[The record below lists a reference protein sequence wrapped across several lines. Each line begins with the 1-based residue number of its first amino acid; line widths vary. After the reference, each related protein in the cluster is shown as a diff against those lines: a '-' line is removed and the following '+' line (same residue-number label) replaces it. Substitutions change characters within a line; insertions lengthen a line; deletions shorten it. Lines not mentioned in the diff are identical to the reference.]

1 MEKMIESLFNELKS
15 LIPTEHLVAL
25 GVLILISIYLYR
37 FWKDEIPVIHWRRT
51 SMAKEAIKI
60 LEHEGDLNKE
70 MLSILRTEVSD
81 SVSERVLGYNPD
93 KMVTKEMIRI
103 LSSDNNQIELRWVK
117 QSFSELSMS
126 NGKILT
132 ELDRRSRIVNAGYV
146 VIKWLAVAS
155 VIFGLVLLLLLFVV
169 MILTKSFVDVLYFLT
184 MLDFLTILGYG
195 GVSFFYL
202 KRTIN
207 KENLQKALK
216 EFYANKLENK

>member
-1 MEKMIESLFNELKS
+1 MEKMIESLFFELKS

-25 GVLILISIYLYR
+25 GVLIFISIYLYR
-37 FWKDEIPVIHWRRT
+37 FWKDEIPVIHWRRA
-51 SMAKEAIKI
+51 SMAREAIKM
-60 LEHEGDLNKE
+60 LEHEGDFNKE
-70 MLSILRTEVSD
+70 MLSILRAEVSD
-81 SVSERVLGYNPD
+81 SVSERVFGYNPD
-93 KMVTKEMIRI
+93 KMVVKEMIRI

-126 NGKILT
+126 NGMILT

-146 VIKWLAVAS
+146 VIKWLTVVFMIFCIVIAFIGFVA
-155 VIFGLVLLLLLFVV
+155 
-169 MILTKSFVDVLYFLT
+169 MILTKSFVDVLEFLT
-184 MLDFLTILGYG
+184 MLGYG